1 MYVLIVLVLIFV
13 AVFASVFTQGLW
25 SNTLTLVNVLTAA
38 LVATNYFEPL
48 ADFFD
53 RQESSYSYVYD
64 FLALWLIF
72 GVTALVLRVFTDYM
86 SKVKV
91 RFFMPL
97 EKAGG
102 IFMALWVS
110 WIVVCFATM
119 TLHTAP
125 LARNFLGGGFQ
136 PEPNSKMLFGLA
148 PDRVWLGWMHRESK
162 GTLSRFDRMAAFDHN
177 GSFILRYGDR
187 RANFEKQFTLSV
199 PGGGAAAA
207 APEAK

>member
-1 MYVLIVLVLIFV
+1 MYVNGILFVIFV
-13 AVFASVFTQGLW
+13 AVFACIFTQGLW
-25 SNTLTLVNVLTAA
+25 SNTLNLVNVLTAA

-53 RQESSYSYVYD
+53 RQQSSYSYVYD

-91 RFFMPL
+91 RFFMPV

-102 IFMALWVS
+102 ILMALWVS
-110 WIVVCFATM
+110 WIVLCFATM

-136 PEPNSKMLFGLA
+136 PEPDSKMLFGLG

-187 RANFEKQFTLSV
+187 RKNFEGQLTLAT
-199 PGGGAAAA
+199 PGGGAEAA
-207 APEAK
+207 K